1 MGKAV
6 TKAVD
11 HVNKD
16 IAPLIKGMEV
26 TDQRAIDEKMIKAD
40 GTKNKEKFGANA
52 ILGVS
57 MAVARAAAKDK
68 GIPLYEYFNSLAKTN
83 EMSLPAPMLNV
94 LNGGEHADNTVDMQ
108 EYMLFPLGAP
118 SFNEALR

>member
-1 MGKAV
+1 MNAV
-6 TKAVD
+6 N
-11 HVNKD
+11 HVNND
-16 IAPLIKGMEV
+16 IAPIIEGMES
-26 TDQRAIDEKMIKAD
+26 TDQRAIDEAMIKAD
-40 GTKNKEKFGANA
+40 GTKNKDNFGANA

-57 MAVARAAAKDK
+57 MAAAKVAAKDK

-118 SFNEALR
+118 SFAEALR